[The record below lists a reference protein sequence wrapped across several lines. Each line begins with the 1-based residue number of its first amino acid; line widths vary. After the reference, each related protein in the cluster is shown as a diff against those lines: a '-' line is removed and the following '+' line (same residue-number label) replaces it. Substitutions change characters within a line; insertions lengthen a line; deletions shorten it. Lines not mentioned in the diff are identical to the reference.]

1 MQRALVFLLITLA
14 NCLTPLRE
22 YHIRRDILNG
32 VKAPEF
38 SIFDK
43 TGKIL
48 QYRIE
53 SRYNGLHSVE
63 LVAYPSKQVVA
74 RLKNKI
80 TWLLYEGTVE
90 ILDAQSQQW
99 STGKISQNLQ
109 LLNHKSTIEWNGRRL
124 LMEHSI
130 ASLTTRFSDENQNG
144 QLLAEYILSLS
155 SVVWA
160 NKYTLKVYS
169 NDIPD
174 AIYIFGLTVRD
185 YLGTQRKRK
194 SG

>member
-1 MQRALVFLLITLA
+1 MQGVLLVLLFTLV

-38 SIFDK
+38 SIFDQ

-74 RLKNKI
+74 RLKNTF
-80 TWLLYEGTVE
+80 TWLLYEGTFE
-90 ILDAQSQQW
+90 ILDTQSQQW
-99 STGKISQNLQ
+99 RTGKISQNLK
-109 LLNHKSTIEWNGRRL
+109 LFNHKSTIEWNGRRL

-130 ASLTTRFSDENQNG
+130 ASLTTRFSDEDRNG
-144 QLLAEYILSLS
+144 QMLAEYKVSLS
-155 SVVWA
+155 SVLWA
-160 NKYTLKVYS
+160 TKYTLKVYS
-169 NDIPD
+169 NEIPD

-185 YLGTQRKRK
+185 YITTKQRSK

>member
-1 MQRALVFLLITLA
+1 MQYIVLVLLVTLV
-14 NCLTPLRE
+14 NGLSPLRE

-48 QYRIE
+48 QYRVE

-63 LVAYPSKQVVA
+63 LVAYPSKTVVA

-90 ILDAQSQQW
+90 ILDTQSQQW
-99 STGKISQNLQ
+99 STGKISQNLK
-109 LLNHKSTIEWNGRRL
+109 LLSHKSTIEWNGRRL

-144 QLLAEYILSLS
+144 QSLAEYTVPLLS
-155 SVVWA
+155 VWA
-160 NKYTLKVYS
+160 NKYNLKVYS